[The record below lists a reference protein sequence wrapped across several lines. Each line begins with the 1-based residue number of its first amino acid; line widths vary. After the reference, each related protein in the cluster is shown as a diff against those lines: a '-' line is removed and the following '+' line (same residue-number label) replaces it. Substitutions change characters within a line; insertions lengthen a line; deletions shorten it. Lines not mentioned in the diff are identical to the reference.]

1 MLQRIQSI
9 YFSIS
14 FILIILVIFFPIT
27 RFIGEDSQVYLLQI
41 WGIVLA
47 GAATP
52 TIVIST
58 IPLLILFLVIPLL
71 LLVSLFSFK
80 KRIRQIRFS
89 IFSMLLMVGSLVLI
103 YFYRRQG
110 IITFNA
116 EAFFTLFAAFPII
129 SAILTYLGF
138 RGVKK
143 DEELI
148 RSYDRIR

>member
-1 MLQRIQSI
+1 MIQRIQSI

-14 FILIILVIFFPIT
+14 FILIILVILFPIT
-27 RFIGEDSQVYLLQI
+27 RFVGEDSQVYLLQI

-47 GAATP
+47 GTETP
-52 TIVIST
+52 TPVIGT
-58 IPLLILFLVIPLL
+58 IPLFILFLVIPLL
-71 LLVSLFSFK
+71 LLISLFSFK

-89 IFSMLLMVGSLVLI
+89 IFSILLMVGSLVLI

-110 IITFNA
+110 IATLQA
-116 EAFFTLFAAFPII
+116 EAYFTLFAAFPII
-129 SAILTYLGF
+129 SAILTYLAF

>member
-1 MLQRIQSI
+1 M
-9 YFSIS
+9 
-14 FILIILVIFFPIT
+14 
-27 RFIGEDSQVYLLQI
+27 YLLQV

-47 GAATP
+47 EATTP
-52 TIVIST
+52 TTVMNT
-58 IPLLILFLVIPLL
+58 IPLLILFLIIPLML
-71 LLVSLFSFK
+71 LICLFSFK

-89 IFSMLLMVGSLVLI
+89 IFTILLMVGSLVLI

-110 IITFNA
+110 ITALQA
-116 EAFFTLFAAFPII
+116 EAFFTLFTAFPII
-129 SAILTYLGF
+129 SAILTYLAF